1 LFNAQAKKKRAGK
14 YEVTPYFQTRV
25 MKTNKILLAVFKTL
39 GSMAAIFLLGY
50 LGYHNPDAMVWVV
63 TGAIFCAL
71 FYYFY
76 SKNIED

>member
-1 LFNAQAKKKRAGK
+1 
-14 YEVTPYFQTRV
+14 
-25 MKTNKILLAVFKTL
+25 MKGNKLLPAIFKTI
-39 GSMAAIFLLGY
+39 GSMAGIFLLGY

-76 SKNIED
+76 SKSEEE

>member
-1 LFNAQAKKKRAGK
+1 MRTSKL
-14 YEVTPYFQTRV
+14 
-25 MKTNKILLAVFKTL
+25 LLAIFKTL
-39 GSMAAIFLLGY
+39 GSMAGIFLIGF

-76 SKNIED
+76 AKEKED